1 MGLIV
6 GRKGKKKK
14 NKNLKLKNKKKVN
27 LIKKFD
33 VNDED
38 FDFIELIKS
47 MLFILVNIN
56 IKLNKVFLVKFCIVL
71 VYVFFLFFLEFFS

>member
-1 MGLIV
+1 M

-33 VNDED
+33 INDED

-47 MLFILVNIN
+47 KLFILVNIN
-56 IKLNKVFLVKFCIVL
+56 IMLNKVFLVKFCIVL